1 MTRKHFKMIAD
12 EIAKIE
18 DKQHRAKA
26 AGATATAFKRINA
39 KFDLDKFYAA
49 CGVQQIGVNIIYVID

>member
-18 DKQHRAKA
+18 DKQHRASIA
-26 AGATATAFKRINA
+26 AAAATAFKRINA
-39 KFDLDKFYAA
+39 KFDLNKFYEA
-49 CGVQQIGVNIIYVID
+49 CGVL

>member
-18 DKQHRAKA
+18 DKQQRAIIA
-26 AGATATAFKRINA
+26 AVVAAAFKRINA
-39 KFDLDKFYAA
+39 KFDFYKFYAA
-49 CGVQQIGVNIIYVID
+49 CGA

>member
-18 DKQHRAKA
+18 DKQHRAKF
-26 AGATATAFKRINA
+26 AGAFATIFKQINP
-39 KFDLDKFYAA
+39 KFDFNKFYVA
-49 CGVQQIGVNIIYVID
+49 CGAQ

>member
-18 DKQHRAKA
+18 DKQQRAKF
-26 AGATATAFKRINA
+26 AGAFAFILKRINP
-39 KFDLDKFYAA
+39 KFDFNKFYAA
-49 CGVQQIGVNIIYVID
+49 CGGQ